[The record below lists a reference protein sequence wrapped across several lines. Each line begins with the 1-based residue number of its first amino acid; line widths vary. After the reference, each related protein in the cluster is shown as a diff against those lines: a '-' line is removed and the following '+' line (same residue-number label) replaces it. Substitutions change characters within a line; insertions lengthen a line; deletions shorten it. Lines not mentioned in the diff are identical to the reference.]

1 MRRQKRNLTIGLSLA
16 GLFFAVVMGV
26 GAEKAFAEAS
36 AADGVWD
43 CVSATPDGGEFPF
56 TLTVKEDG
64 GKLTATAGSDQ
75 GQIPL
80 TNVELNGDQLSFVAT
95 LNDEDYSVKVTVK
108 GDTLEGEWSGG
119 GDSGSVKGKRRA

>member
-1 MRRQKRNLTIGLSLA
+1 MRRQARNLVAGIILA
-16 GLFFAVVMGV
+16 GAVAALMMTA
-26 GAEKAFAEAS
+26 GAGKAFAEAS

-64 GKLTATAGSDQ
+64 GKLTATAGSDE

-80 TNVELNGDQLSFVAT
+80 TNVTMNGDQLSFVAT
-95 LNDEDYSVKVTVK
+95 LNDQDYAVKVTVK

-119 GDSGSVKGKRRA
+119 GDSGSVKGKRHA

>member
-1 MRRQKRNLTIGLSLA
+1 MRREARNLVVGIFLA
-16 GLFFAVVMGV
+16 GAVAVLMMMA
-26 GAEKAFAEAS
+26 GAGKAFAEAS

-75 GQIPL
+75 GEIPL
-80 TNVELNGDQLSFVAT
+80 TNVALSGGQLSFIAT
-95 LNDEDYSVKVTVK
+95 LNDQDYSVKVTVK

-119 GDSGSVKGKRRA
+119 GDGGTVKGKRHA

>member
-1 MRRQKRNLTIGLSLA
+1 MRRQKQNVTIVLSLV
-16 GLFFAVVMGV
+16 GLVFAVVVGV
-26 GAEKAFAEAS
+26 SAGKAFAEAN

-43 CVSATPDGGEFPF
+43 CVSATPDGEEFPF

-64 GKLTATAGSDQ
+64 GKLTATAGSDE

-80 TNVELNGDQLSFVAT
+80 TNVELKGDQLSFVAT
-95 LNDEDYSVKVTVK
+95 LNDQDYTVKVTVK

-119 GDSGSVKGKRRA
+119 GDSGSVKGKRHA